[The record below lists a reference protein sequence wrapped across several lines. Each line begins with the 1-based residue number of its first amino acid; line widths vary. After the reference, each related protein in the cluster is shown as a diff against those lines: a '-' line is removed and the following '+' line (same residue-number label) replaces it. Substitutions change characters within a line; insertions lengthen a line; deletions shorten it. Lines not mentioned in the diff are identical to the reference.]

1 MAVDTLA
8 HRLIF
13 IRHGETDWNAEG
25 RLQGQHDIPI
35 NGRGRDQAASAGRDA
50 RKYIAREGLT
60 GLRFIASPLSRTR
73 ETMEIA
79 RGAMALDPKDYALDD
94 RLMELSFGRWEGLI
108 WPEVQAMDPWAAK
121 AREGDKWLFQPPG
134 GESYAMLADR
144 LRPWLATVDCDT
156 LVVSH
161 GGVARVL
168 MAMIGGIPVS
178 QAPMMDI
185 HQGRVLIFENG
196 TRRWL

>member
-1 MAVDTLA
+1 MDILP

-35 NGRGRDQAASAGRDA
+35 NGRGRDQAGSAGRDA

-60 GLRFIASPLSRTR
+60 GLRYVASPLSRTR

-79 RGAMALDPKDYALDD
+79 RGAMGLDPRDYDLDD

-144 LRPWLATVDCDT
+144 LRPWLATVTCDT

-168 MAMIGGIPVS
+168 MAMIGGVPVS
-178 QAPMMDI
+178 DAPLMDI
-185 HQGRVLIFENG
+185 HQGRVLIFQNG
-196 TRRWL
+196 SRRWL

>member
-1 MAVDTLA
+1 MATDVLA

-25 RLQGQHDIPI
+25 RLQGQHDIPL

-60 GLRFIASPLSRTR
+60 GLRYVASPLSRTR
-73 ETMEIA
+73 DTMELA
-79 RGAMALDPKDYALDD
+79 RGAMGLDPKDYATDPS
-94 RLMELSFGRWEGLI
+94 LMELSFGRWEGLI
-108 WPEVQAMDPWAAK
+108 WPEVKAMDPWAAK

-144 LRPWLATVDCDT
+144 LRPWLATVTGDT
-156 LVVSH
+156 VVVSH

-178 QAPMMDI
+178 DAPLMDI
-185 HQGRVLIFENG
+185 HQGRVLIFQDG
-196 TRRWL
+196 KRRWL

>member
-1 MAVDTLA
+1 MDRLA

-25 RLQGQHDIPI
+25 RLQGQHDIPL

-60 GLRFIASPLSRTR
+60 ELRFVASPLSRTR
-73 ETMEIA
+73 DTMEIA
-79 RGAMALDPKDYALDD
+79 RGAMGLDPREYALDD

-108 WPEVQAMDPWAAK
+108 WPQVQAMDPWAAK

-144 LRPWLATVDCDT
+144 LRPWLATVSSDT

-178 QAPMMDI
+178 DAPMMDI

-196 TRRWL
+196 ARRWL

>member
-1 MAVDTLA
+1 MDILP

-25 RLQGQHDIPI
+25 RLQGQHDIPL
-35 NGRGRDQAASAGRDA
+35 NGRGGDQAASAGRDA
-50 RKYIAREGLT
+50 RKYIAREQLT
-60 GLRFIASPLSRTR
+60 ELRYVASPLSRTR
-73 ETMEIA
+73 QTMEIA
-79 RGAMALDPKDYALDD
+79 RGAMGLDPRDYALDD

-108 WPEVQAMDPWAAK
+108 WPQVQAMDPWAAK

-134 GESYAMLADR
+134 GESYSMLADR
-144 LRPWLATVDCDT
+144 LRPWLATVACDT

-168 MAMIGGIPVS
+168 MAMIGGVS
-178 QAPMMDI
+178 VTDAPMMDI
-185 HQGRVLIFENG
+185 HQGRVLIFQDG
-196 TRRWL
+196 ARRWL

>member
-1 MAVDTLA
+1 MPLK

-13 IRHGETDWNAEG
+13 LRHGETDWNVEG
-25 RLQGQHDIPI
+25 RLQGQHDIPL
-35 NGRGRDQAASAGRDA
+35 NGRGRAQAESAGQQVRALFGADL
-50 RKYIAREGLT
+50 ETLH
-60 GLRFIASPLSRTR
+60 FVASPLIRTR

-79 RGAMALDPKDYALDD
+79 RAAMGLDLPAYDLDP

-108 WPEVQAMDPWAAK
+108 WPQVRAIDPWAAK
-121 AREGDKWLFQPPG
+121 AREGAKWSFQPPG

-144 LRPWLATVDCDT
+144 LRPWVDTIERDT

-168 MAMIGGIPVS
+168 FAMIGG
-178 QAPMMDI
+178 QATATAPMAEVY
-185 HQGRVLIFENG
+185 QGRVLLFENG
-196 TRRWL
+196 SARWL